1 MGDDAQALATAWA
14 AAVQAAG
21 FVPLDPHTLRAALV
35 ERADLLLTA
44 ASPAGDQALAA
55 DAAAG
60 IGRWLVDL
68 HFTHPSALNQTLA
81 VLGPALVRDDHDRGT
96 AVLAALAGGYA
107 AALQERT
114 RAAQE
119 RVSAAAFAAR
129 TAAEEARW
137 ASEARFRA
145 LFADSAIGISI
156 STAAGQVVEVNR
168 ALCDM
173 FGYRPADI
181 LHRTFESY
189 VPADDHEHWAKLRA
203 MQAGDLEHV
212 RLERPYAHADGTQ
225 IWTDIVL
232 SLVRAPDG
240 TPRYIVAMIADVTE
254 RHRLETSLRHQAQHD
269 PLTGLPNRT
278 LFFERLDTALEAGRH
293 VGVCYLDLD
302 GFKAVNDTLGHD
314 VGDQVLQTVAHRLAA
329 EIGGHEISGHEIGG
343 DERGDIGG
351 AGHLVARMSG
361 DEFVVLVDNGR
372 AGDTDGRADG
382 SADGSA
388 EQLGH
393 TELLRVAE
401 QALDAVRRPVLLGP
415 HRVLVSASVGVVTR
429 GDGGSGS
436 ADLMKAADTTLQR
449 AKKDGRNRMARF
461 DAERHRAA
469 VARFELSARM
479 PGALEAGEFVVD
491 YQPLVRLADER
502 VVGVE
507 ALVRWQQPD
516 GDRVGPDVFI
526 PVAEE
531 TGLIVPLGRWV
542 LAEACRQAVRWRAE
556 NPGTE
561 LFVSVNVAARQVR
574 EPGIV
579 EDVAGIL
586 ADTGWPAHALQLELT
601 ESDLMGTTGEPLEA
615 LHTLAAMGVRI
626 AIDDFGTGYS
636 NLAYLRTLPV
646 HGLKLA
652 GPFVT
657 GGIPA
662 LDGDR
667 SNITRSNITCGDIL
681 DSDNSDSDNSDEVD
695 LEVLALLIELAHTL
709 GLSVTAEVVETSVQM
724 ERLRKLGCDTGQ
736 GWYFAPAVAA
746 SAVPALL
753 RGPVGH

>member
-1 MGDDAQALATAWA
+1 
-14 AAVQAAG
+14 V
-21 FVPLDPHTLRAALV
+21 
-35 ERADLLLTA
+35 
-44 ASPAGDQALAA
+44 
-55 DAAAG
+55 
-60 IGRWLVDL
+60 
-68 HFTHPSALNQTLA
+68 
-81 VLGPALVRDDHDRGT
+81 
-96 AVLAALAGGYA
+96 
-107 AALQERT
+107 
-114 RAAQE
+114 
-119 RVSAAAFAAR
+119 
-129 TAAEEARW
+129 
-137 ASEARFRA
+137 
-145 LFADSAIGISI
+145 
-156 STAAGQVVEVNR
+156 
-168 ALCDM
+168 
-173 FGYRPADI
+173 
-181 LHRTFESY
+181 
-189 VPADDHEHWAKLRA
+189 
-203 MQAGDLEHV
+203 
-212 RLERPYAHADGTQ
+212 
-225 IWTDIVL
+225 
-232 SLVRAPDG
+232 
-240 TPRYIVAMIADVTE
+240 
-254 RHRLETSLRHQAQHD
+254 
-269 PLTGLPNRT
+269 
-278 LFFERLDTALEAGRH
+278 
-293 VGVCYLDLD
+293 
-302 GFKAVNDTLGHD
+302 
-314 VGDQVLQTVAHRLAA
+314 
-329 EIGGHEISGHEIGG
+329 
-343 DERGDIGG
+343 
-351 AGHLVARMSG
+351 
-361 DEFVVLVDNGR
+361 
-372 AGDTDGRADG
+372 
-382 SADGSA
+382 
-388 EQLGH
+388 
-393 TELLRVAE
+393 
-401 QALDAVRRPVLLGP
+401 GP
-415 HRVLVSASVGVVTR
+415 HRIVVSASVGVAAQ

-436 ADLMKAADTTLQR
+436 ADLMKAADTTLQW

-542 LAEACRQAVRWRAE
+542 LAETCRQAVRWRAE

-579 EDVAGIL
+579 EDVACIL

-601 ESDLMGTTGEPLEA
+601 ESDLMGTTAEPLEA

-657 GGIPA
+657 GRLPA
-662 LDGDR
+662 PDGTPSSNITG

-681 DSDNSDSDNSDEVD
+681 DSDNSDEVD

>member
-21 FVPLDPHTLRAALV
+21 FVPLDRHTLHAALM
-35 ERADLLLTA
+35 ERADVLLTA

-68 HFTHPSALNQTLA
+68 HFTHPSALQQTLA

-96 AVLAALAGGYA
+96 AVIAALAGGYA

-114 RAAQE
+114 RAEQE

-156 STAAGQVVEVNR
+156 STAAGEVVEVNR

-203 MQAGDLEHV
+203 MQAGELEHV
-212 RLERPYAHADGTQ
+212 RLERPYAHADGTP
-225 IWTDIVL
+225 IWNDIVL

-240 TPRYIVAMIADVTE
+240 APLYIVAMIADVTE

-278 LFFERLDTALEAGRH
+278 LFFERLDTALDAGRH

-314 VGDQVLQTVAHRLAA
+314 VGDQVLQTVAHRLDA
-329 EIGGHEISGHEIGG
+329 EIGGHEINGA
-343 DERGDIGG
+343 ERGDIGSG
-351 AGHLVARMSG
+351 GHLVARLSG
-361 DEFVVLVDNGR
+361 DEFVVLVDS
-372 AGDTDGRADG
+372 G
-382 SADGSA
+382 SAGGADDSA
-388 EQLGH
+388 DDSADH
-393 TELLRVAE
+393 AELLRVGE
-401 QALDAVRRPVLLGP
+401 RALDAVRRPVLVGP
-415 HRVLVSASVGVVTR
+415 HRIVVSASVGVAAR

-436 ADLMKAADTTLQR
+436 ADLMKAADTTLQW

-561 LFVSVNVAARQVR
+561 LFISVNVAARQVR

-601 ESDLMGTTGEPLEA
+601 ESDLMGTTGEPLDA

-662 LDGDR
+662 LNGDHRDINR
-667 SNITRSNITCGDIL
+667 SDITCGDIL
-681 DSDNSDSDNSDEVD
+681 DGDSSDEVD
-695 LEVLALLIELAHTL
+695 LEVLALLIDLAHTL

-746 SAVPALL
+746 NAVPALL